1 LKGAEG
7 RTFRDRQDADIE
19 VVEVKG
25 TQAMSMSWPEE
36 AEDSWLEFDDRA
48 TRTNRRPSRRI
59 TSQLRRFPVLAV
71 LVAVVALALAGCGIG
86 NNRGPNSGAGDDNSF
101 YRAENFNT
109 ALQAVKGK
117 VGPGGDI
124 LEIRI
129 EAKKADFTVREGKSE
144 DATGWRAKAGN
155 GGDLDSF
162 GVDVVGEGSLANSA
176 IPASDFIASALT
188 RMEAQARNR
197 DPEATLETIQFF
209 TIDYDPTSQRPEWK
223 MNVHGRLY
231 LANLDGRN
239 FRSPGEGAGTLTNPE
254 LSPTESNALKLSQCV
269 THAAGDVAKIE
280 RCQKIFAQ

>member
-1 LKGAEG
+1 M
-7 RTFRDRQDADIE
+7 
-19 VVEVKG
+19 KG

-86 NNRGPNSGAGDDNSF
+86 SNRGPNSGAGDDNSF

-124 LEIRI
+124 LEIRV
-129 EAKKADFTVREGKSE
+129 EAKRTSFTVRKGKTES
-144 DATGWRAKAGN
+144 ATGYTARARDA
-155 GGDLDSF
+155 GDLSDF
-162 GVDVVGEGSLANSA
+162 DVDVVGQGSLANQS

-197 DPEATLETIQFF
+197 DPEATLATIQFF

-254 LSPTESNALKLSQCV
+254 LNPTENNALKLSQCV
-269 THAAGDVAKIE
+269 THAAGDVAKIQ
-280 RCQKIFAQ
+280 RCQKKFTQ